1 MKIVDCIWEQ
11 ANLGCRVAEVS
22 IGATDPFP
30 TEELLDLESKF
41 DYIVLK
47 FEVGNFLHYQ
57 AAADNRY
64 AFIETQ
70 LSIKKK
76 MADFKLS
83 PKEEKILSLFS
94 AKEVTSAAELET
106 VIQKIDNKMFVT
118 DRIYLD
124 PVFGPDFSARRYQNW
139 TRTAFE
145 QGAILHRF
153 FYRDSEIGYGI
164 SKIEDNV
171 LTGLLGGAY
180 DSEGMGIVCPLG
192 VLIIKDREFEWFKT
206 KISMNNTPVLKLYNH
221 FNFEITDTE
230 YVFVKHIQH

>member
-83 PKEEKILSLFS
+83 PKEEKILSLYACGMS
-94 AKEVTSAAELET
+94 QRDIAEQIKELYDVEISPEL
-106 VIQKIDNKMFVT
+106 V
-118 DRIYLD
+118 
-124 PVFGPDFSARRYQNW
+124 
-139 TRTAFE
+139 
-145 QGAILHRF
+145 
-153 FYRDSEIGYGI
+153 
-164 SKIEDNV
+164 
-171 LTGLLGGAY
+171 
-180 DSEGMGIVCPLG
+180 
-192 VLIIKDREFEWFKT
+192 T
-206 KISMNNTPVLKLYNH
+206 KISEKII
-221 FNFEITDTE
+221 E
-230 YVFVKHIQH
+230 VFSVD